1 MVGNEAMNSQ
11 MKFRLSA
18 EMKEQIMEY
27 CEKHN
32 MSVSEFLRF
41 ACNKIF
47 QQEG

>member
-41 ACNKIF
+41 ACNEIF